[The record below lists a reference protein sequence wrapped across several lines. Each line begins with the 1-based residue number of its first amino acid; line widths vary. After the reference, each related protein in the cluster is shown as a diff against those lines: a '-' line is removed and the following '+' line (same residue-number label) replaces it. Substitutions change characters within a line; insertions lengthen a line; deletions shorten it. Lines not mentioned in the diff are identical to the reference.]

1 MQAGVASAVC
11 YSDADCIIAAA
22 RGERGATVRQVVED
36 SDDGSWDAT
45 VHDVLSQLATSVG
58 HAGEVVAPQGSR
70 ACMTSITSTA
80 SSLDFALQRAL
91 PGMPREPI
99 WQAELLPL
107 IGSAILLNTSKAD
120 VATGQSAASLAPCA
134 TLSRKEPVPEVPAV
148 VKVSAWAGRKRVWPL
163 LAGVAVLALVAG
175 PIGFTSVRAN
185 VAKNKAKE
193 LDAAREKT
201 KDIELKAAVYM
212 TVGQPLSIQGE
223 ASDAAQVTDFQA
235 ALSATGQYRNIK
247 QNRVSKKS
255 AGEGVEFDIAA
266 EAANVHVPVTPAQDF
281 ASTPLA
287 VRLYGEGATNTTMPV
302 GAVKQVRRS
311 GTRANASS
319 SSGSSSSTDKP
330 AETTRRPA
338 EAPSSEPPP
347 ALTDEDIAKLTS
359 GEAMRGWTSRRS
371 YLSKNAGIDSG
382 LKARLEEEIRK
393 LQEHQ
398 KKAPAAAST
407 EKKEGG
413 S

>member
-1 MQAGVASAVC
+1 
-11 YSDADCIIAAA
+11 
-22 RGERGATVRQVVED
+22 
-36 SDDGSWDAT
+36 
-45 VHDVLSQLATSVG
+45 
-58 HAGEVVAPQGSR
+58 
-70 ACMTSITSTA
+70 
-80 SSLDFALQRAL
+80 
-91 PGMPREPI
+91 
-99 WQAELLPL
+99 
-107 IGSAILLNTSKAD
+107 
-120 VATGQSAASLAPCA
+120 
-134 TLSRKEPVPEVPAV
+134 
-148 VKVSAWAGRKRVWPL
+148 
-163 LAGVAVLALVAG
+163 
-175 PIGFTSVRAN
+175 
-185 VAKNKAKE
+185 
-193 LDAAREKT
+193 
-201 KDIELKAAVYM
+201 
-212 TVGQPLSIQGE
+212 
-223 ASDAAQVTDFQA
+223 
-235 ALSATGQYRNIK
+235 
-247 QNRVSKKS
+247 
-255 AGEGVEFDIAA
+255 
-266 EAANVHVPVTPAQDF
+266 
-281 ASTPLA
+281 
-287 VRLYGEGATNTTMPV
+287 MPV
-302 GAVKQVRRS
+302 GAVKQVRRT